1 MLVSVVICTYN
12 RADKILKCLNS
23 VHNAMKNAMPIEGE
37 IVIVNNNSKDNTVDV
52 ITQWLKNSEFSV
64 NLITEEK
71 QGIAYARNRSFT
83 EAKGDLLISLDDD
96 CCLDANHIKNVLAH
110 YKNDKEPILRFG
122 QLDLGDIKDWPM
134 TIQTRPSI
142 KRWKK
147 SSSEYDYITMG
158 DVCSANMMIPRE
170 IIDKVGLYDSR
181 FGTTSIPGG
190 EDADFGFRVYNA
202 GFMLEYV
209 PDVTALHYH
218 GRRDP
223 VAVNKLIKGYSI
235 SAGALFVKHNIE
247 HPRIAQ
253 IFSSRDFPPD
263 PVGKYVDDPRTQEIK
278 KLHKKNKLFYIFGA
292 FMFIRVALKQKIF
305 GQG

>member
-1 MLVSVVICTYN
+1 MLVSVIICTYN
-12 RADKILKCLNS
+12 RADKIVKCLDS
-23 VHNAMKNAMPIEGE
+23 VHDSLKNVEPLDAE

-64 NLITEEK
+64 NLVTEEK

-96 CCLDANHIKNVLAH
+96 CCLDANHIKNALAH

-170 IIDKVGLYDSR
+170 IIDRVGLYDSR

-278 KLHKKNKLFYIFGA
+278 KLHKKNKLFYIFGV